1 MARRY
6 PSQVFVFRSDN
17 DARSFEKHH
26 RPAFMA
32 FRRGRLYKIVYST
45 RMHGY
50 VRAMNLNLHDAV
62 NLYGA
67 RVMTGDHAARRDV
80 ESIGHHGYSHPHE
93 THAQRLRRLAARRRA
108 YRRTTQHPGEQGP
121 GYDQR
126 RRRKRRARRSR
137 R

>member
-6 PSQVFVFRSDN
+6 PSQVFRFQSED

-26 RPAFMA
+26 RPAFLA
-32 FRRGRLYKIVYST
+32 FRRGRLVKIVYST

-62 NLYGA
+62 SVYGA
-67 RVMTGDHAARRDV
+67 RVATGDHAYRRDV
-80 ESIGHHGYSHPHE
+80 EGIGHHGYAPQRPE
-93 THAQRLRRLAARRRA
+93 TPAERARRLAARRRR
-108 YRRTTQHPGEQGP
+108 YRAQTQYQGEQGP

-126 RRRKRRARRSR
+126 RRSR
-137 R
+137 RRRR